1 MTTLK
6 QKKMKKILCLI
17 MLIVAISTASMLDAN
32 AQNQKSID
40 ISIKGGKIVKL
51 DDGIR
56 YIGYRTVQKY
66 EILTA
71 DGDRSII
78 ITCKGRGVTEMP
90 DISFTLSNDT
100 DTMLQSVLNNAI
112 ERIKQAID
120 SGTTHGN
127 ISENGYHFIWTDGNK
142 KLDKDSGKYV
152 YDYKVEITHD

>member
-1 MTTLK
+1 
-6 QKKMKKILCLI
+6 MKKILYLT

-32 AQNQKSID
+32 AQNKKTID

-56 YIGYRTVQKY
+56 YIRYIGYRTVEKT

-71 DGDRSII
+71 NGDRSII

-100 DTMLQSVLNNAI
+100 DTILQSVLNNAI

-152 YDYKVEITHD
+152 YDYKVEITHN

>member
-6 QKKMKKILCLI
+6 QKQMKKILCLI
-17 MLIVAISTASMLDAN
+17 MFIVATCTASMLDAN
-32 AQNQKSID
+32 AQNKKSID
-40 ISIKGGKIVKL
+40 ISIKGGKIVKI
-51 DDGIR
+51 DGIR
-56 YIGYRTVQKY
+56 YIGYRTVEKT

-100 DTMLQSVLNNAI
+100 DTILQSVLNNAI

-127 ISENGYHFIWTDGNK
+127 ISENGYHFIWIDGNK